1 MDKVASS
8 GTSDKIFSQTKR
20 MEAIAQEF
28 ATLKAETSRALA
40 QLEPTV
46 AQAVRNYCGGVDVST
61 IPTTLLDLSKG
72 VESATRAA
80 ATAFGKASV
89 CDVGLT
95 DLQEKVRELETRD
108 LTAGGASADQVES
121 LRRSLDAL
129 DQKKSQS
136 DAAIAIAN
144 EKK

>member
-1 MDKVASS
+1 MSLQP
-8 GTSDKIFSQTKR
+8 GRLRQR
-20 MEAIAQEF
+20 
-28 ATLKAETSRALA
+28 L
-40 QLEPTV
+40 
-46 AQAVRNYCGGVDVST
+46 
-61 IPTTLLDLSKG
+61 
-72 VESATRAA
+72 
-80 ATAFGKASV
+80 GKASV